1 MAGEVEGLKA
11 SLAGA
16 QQKLAELGERDRRAA
31 TVNLGIP
38 SFRDI
43 AGRTVTAAENQT

>member
-1 MAGEVEGLKA
+1 MAGEVEGLKV